1 MENEK
6 FQELVLEH
14 MARLTQDITELK
26 QNDIEVKRELQQVK
40 ESVIRIE
47 NDHGAKINALFD
59 AREVQLDFN
68 RKQEEFNLNQLD
80 FNRKLEEFN
89 LNQLDFNRRQ
99 EEFNLRI
106 ETKIDAIKEKV
117 DALDQEFEI
126 KLRRVK

>member
-6 FQELVLEH
+6 FQNLMLEH
-14 MARLTQDITELK
+14 MAMLTQNITELK
-26 QNDIEVKRELQQVK
+26 QDNIEIIQELNQVK
-40 ESVIRIE
+40 ESLIRIE

-68 RKQEEFNLNQLD
+68 R
-80 FNRKLEEFN
+80 
-89 LNQLDFNRRQ
+89 RR

-106 ETKIDAIKEKV
+106 EKKVDLIKEKV
-117 DALDQEFEI
+117 DTLDQEFEI